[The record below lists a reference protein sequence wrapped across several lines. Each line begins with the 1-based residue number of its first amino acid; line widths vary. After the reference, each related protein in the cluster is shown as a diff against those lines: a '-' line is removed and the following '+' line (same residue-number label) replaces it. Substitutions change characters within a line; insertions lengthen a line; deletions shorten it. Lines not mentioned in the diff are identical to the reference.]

1 MKLGMI
7 LAVAAL
13 AVAGYGKTGDGD
25 PAKEAAVTVNG
36 KTLTFA
42 ELNADVAKMMAAQKG
57 IPPAQTEQAK
67 KFFAEQLAQQFV
79 VETLFAEE
87 AARKGVKVTDEDRRK
102 LEADLAKNA
111 HADAPKTIAELAEKL
126 PFGKERSL
134 KKIEAQLL
142 IQKFMET
149 EFASKATIDPK
160 DVERDLKR
168 AADSAKKIRASHILV
183 KTDGADAEKAKKAEA
198 TIKDLKKQLD
208 GLKGDALKEKFVEL
222 AKAHS
227 DCPSKS
233 RGGDLG
239 LFSRGQ
245 MVKEFDE
252 VVFKSEP
259 FVVSDPVKTQ
269 FGWHLIMVTEKP
281 APKTSPSKA
290 DIERNLRMKA
300 AQGDMRQCFERLRKS
315 AKIVAPTFPRI
326 ASPKADAAKPAPAAK
341 PAAKPTAKVESK
353 PVEVKQAAKPADKPA
368 PAKK

>member
-1 MKLGMI
+1 MKLGRMI

-13 AVAGYGKTGDGD
+13 AVAGCGKTGDGD

-42 ELNADVAKMMAAQKG
+42 ELNDDAAKMVAAQKG
-57 IPPAQTEQAK
+57 IPPEQAEQAK
-67 KFFAEQLAQQFV
+67 SYFTEQLAQQFV

-87 AARKGVKVTDEDRRK
+87 AAKKGLKVTDEDRK
-102 LEADLAKNA
+102 KFEADLAKNDQP
-111 HADAPKTIAELAEKL
+111 DAPKTIAALAEKL

-160 DVERDLKR
+160 DVERELKR
-168 AADSAKKIRASHILV
+168 AADSAEKVRASHILV
-183 KTDGADAEKAKKAEA
+183 KTEGADAEKAKKAEA

-208 GLKGDALKEKFVEL
+208 GLKGDALKDKFAEL

-233 RGGDLG
+233 RGGDLS
-239 LFSRGQ
+239 LFSKGQ
-245 MVKEFDE
+245 MVKEFEE
-252 VVFKSEP
+252 VAFKSEP
-259 FVVSDPVKTQ
+259 FVVSDPVKTK

-281 APKTSPSKA
+281 APKAPPAKA
-290 DIERNLRMKA
+290 DIERNLRMRA
-300 AQGDMRQCFERLRKS
+300 AQGDLRKCFERLRKS
-315 AKIVAPTFPRI
+315 AKIVAPTFPSI
-326 ASPKADAAKPAPAAK
+326 NTPKAPAAK
-341 PAAKPTAKVESK
+341 SAPAAKVESE
-353 PVEVKQAAKPADKPA
+353 PVEVKPAAKPADKPA